1 MDNVGHLPGV
11 LSAGVV
17 NNVPFSGHSGKSAAT
32 VAGHVLRP
40 GESARGHYSY
50 GVAGDYFRAMG
61 FSLRSGRFLT
71 AEDSHRSE
79 RVCVVDEDFARYYW
93 PNASA
98 IGQRLWDGSEA
109 GKDAEAFTVVGVV
122 SAAKQAGLTEEEAQG
137 AIYYPYAFRVGDS
150 FFVAA
155 RTSLPPESLGL
166 TLQKVVRQIDPN
178 IPVNDLRSM
187 DTRIAD
193 SLVTRRSPALLAGLF
208 SGIAL
213 LLTAIGT
220 YGVLSYAVAQRRREI
235 GLRMALGAQPGQIR
249 SQFFYLSLRLLA
261 SGTIL
266 GVIGAW
272 LTGQAM
278 QAVLFHVPALNLA
291 ILVGAAFVMGVVSLV
306 ACLLPSQRA
315 ARIFPMEA
323 LAEE

>member
-1 MDNVGHLPGV
+1 
-11 LSAGVV
+11 
-17 NNVPFSGHSGKSAAT
+17 
-32 VAGHVLRP
+32 
-40 GESARGHYSY
+40 
-50 GVAGDYFRAMG
+50 MG

-315 ARIFPMEA
+315 ARISPMEA